1 MASAIATANHD
12 KIRQWAEEHGVRPA
26 TLRSTES
33 EDGEPGIV
41 QLDCFKSHE
50 GLDSIP
56 WDAWFERFE
65 LRGLA
70 LPYAPKSRF
79 DKLVRRKPS

>member
-1 MASAIATANHD
+1 VGSI
-12 KIRQWAEEHGVRPA
+12 
-26 TLRSTES
+26 ES
-33 EDGEPGIV
+33 KDGEPGIL
-41 QLDCFKSHE
+41 Q
-50 GLDSIP
+50 LDSIP